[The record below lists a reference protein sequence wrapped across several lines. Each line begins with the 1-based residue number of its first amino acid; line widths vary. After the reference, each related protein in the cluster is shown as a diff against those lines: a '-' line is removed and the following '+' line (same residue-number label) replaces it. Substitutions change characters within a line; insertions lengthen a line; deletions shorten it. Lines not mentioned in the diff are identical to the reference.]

1 MAFTGIYRAKGN
13 EAAMVYVINA
23 ESCYDSYYDLAKKR
37 NQLFTAITRSKAWVR
52 VLGIGENMDKL
63 IDEYKKIKS
72 HNYTLDF
79 IYPDK
84 SQREKMNIVNR
95 DMSAAEKNKVEK
107 NKTNIENLILELETG
122 EIFLEDLGEEQIARL
137 KKLLKRGE

>member
-1 MAFTGIYRAKGN
+1 
-13 EAAMVYVINA
+13 MVYVINA

-52 VLGIGENMDKL
+52 VVGVGEDMDKL
-63 IDEYKKIKS
+63 IDEYKKVKA

-95 DMSAAEKNKVEK
+95 DMSAAEKNKVQK
-107 NKTNIENLILELETG
+107 NKTNIENLIMELENG

-137 KKLLKRGE
+137 EKLLKRGE

>member
-1 MAFTGIYRAKGN
+1 M
-13 EAAMVYVINA
+13 EALLIDYQN
-23 ESCYDSYYDLAKKR
+23 
-37 NQLFTAITRSKAWVR
+37 
-52 VLGIGENMDKL
+52 KL
-63 IDEYKKIKS
+63 IDEYKKVKA

-95 DMSAAEKNKVEK
+95 DMSAAEKNKVQK
-107 NKTNIENLILELETG
+107 NKTNIENLIMELENG

-137 KKLLKRGE
+137 EKLLKRGE